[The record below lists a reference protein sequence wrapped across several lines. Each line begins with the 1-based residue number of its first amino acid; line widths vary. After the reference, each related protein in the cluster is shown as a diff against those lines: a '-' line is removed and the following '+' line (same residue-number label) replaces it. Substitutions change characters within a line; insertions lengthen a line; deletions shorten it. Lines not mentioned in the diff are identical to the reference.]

1 MHLLIKLPFPPSV
14 NSLYTNQRG
23 GKKRVKSTKYNQ
35 WCKFAKECL
44 KKQNTT
50 RFTGKTIVMIGL
62 PKPDNRVRDAQN
74 YMKAITDLLVDFG
87 ILQDDALIQF
97 DSAYWLDQQ
106 GFEVIVDVFE
116 VQDEKTS
123 LYLVHAIRNLLL
135 SPHLADSL
143 AIFGNTFLED
153 QNTCN

>member
-35 WCKFAKECL
+35 WCVFAKECL
-44 KKQNTT
+44 KKQNTVK
-50 RFTGKTIVMIGL
+50 FTGKTIVMIGL

-97 DSAYWLDQQ
+97 DSAYWLNQQ
-106 GFEVIVDVFE
+106 GLEVIVDVFS
-116 VQDEKTS
+116 VQSDKTS

-135 SPHLADSL
+135 SPHLEDCL
-143 AIFGNTFLED
+143 ATFDKTFLAN
-153 QNTCN
+153 QNNGN